1 MRDLTLIPIILLAVG
16 CSTIQNEQSFL
27 KVTCAQFLENNH
39 LSRNIQVKQGDSILV
54 TLCSNGSTGFQWSES
69 AQISDGDILKQ
80 TGHSFI
86 PPETDTPGSAGKEQW
101 TLKPLKDGTS
111 KMILEYS
118 RPWEDG
124 EKGMWSLTATI
135 VVE

>member
-1 MRDLTLIPIILLAVG
+1 M
-16 CSTIQNEQSFL
+16 
-27 KVTCAQFLENNH
+27 
-39 LSRNIQVKQGDSILV
+39 KQGDSILV
-54 TLCSNGSTGFQWSES
+54 TLCPNGSTGFQWSES
-69 AQISDGDILKQ
+69 AQISAGNILKQ
-80 TGHSFI
+80 TGHNFI

-118 RPWEDG
+118 RPWEEG